1 MNEHHCH
8 AKGCGSHVPPKLL
21 MCARHWRMVPKPL
34 QALVW
39 ATYRPEQ
46 EVKKDPSREYL
57 EAARQAI
64 DAVAEKEGRAQEQP
78 SFL

>member
-1 MNEHHCH
+1 
-8 AKGCGSHVPPKLL
+8 
-21 MCARHWRMVPKPL
+21 MVPKPL